1 MNDRVQKEQ
10 LSSDYISLKILAFG
24 IAKDVIGG
32 AEMTISIGQNTS
44 VGELKQELLNRFP
57 RFGKLASLALAV
69 NNEYAEDTLILKVT
83 DEVVIIPPVS
93 GG

>member
-1 MNDRVQKEQ
+1 MNQNIKEE
-10 LSSDYISLKILAFG
+10 LDGRTSIRLKILAFG

-32 AEMTISIGQNTS
+32 AEMELSIRPGMT
-44 VGELKQELLNRFP
+44 VGELKRTLLERFP

-69 NNEYAEDTLILKVT
+69 DNEYAEDSLVLKGSE
-83 DEVVIIPPVS
+83 EVVIIPPVS